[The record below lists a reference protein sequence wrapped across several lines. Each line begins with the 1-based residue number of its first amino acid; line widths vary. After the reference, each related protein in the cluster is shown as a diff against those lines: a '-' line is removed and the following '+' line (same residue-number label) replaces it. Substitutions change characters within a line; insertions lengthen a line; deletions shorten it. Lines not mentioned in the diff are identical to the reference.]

1 MDCDCKETVGPFVYS
16 VYGDK
21 TGSVYKL
28 VLHRMDTHTLQGPC
42 TLQYYNDLF
51 LTCIT
56 WTGWLFNCTEQTNG
70 NIIKKSCLL
79 FSTWNIHS

>member
-1 MDCDCKETVGPFVYS
+1 MDCDCKETVGPF

-56 WTGWLFNCTEQTNG
+56 
-70 NIIKKSCLL
+70 
-79 FSTWNIHS
+79 